1 MRSIAKAGKMT
12 DKPSRTVGIDLGD
25 RFCSYCILNQDGDA
39 CRVRAPNHLFG
50 YQAHYPPPGFSM
62 VNEAAVLNF
71 AQNYGDI
78 LGVLKMPKRREE
90 LIHASARETL

>member
-50 YQAHYPPPGFSM
+50 YQAHYPPPEFSM
-62 VNEAAVLNF
+62 VNDAAVSNF
-71 AQNYGDI
+71 QKCDS
-78 LGVLKMPKRREE
+78 E
-90 LIHASARETL
+90 SANDPSLHEVRLA

>member
-50 YQAHYPPPGFSM
+50 YQAHYPPPGNSRWSM
-62 VNEAAVLNF
+62 TPLS
-71 AQNYGDI
+71 
-78 LGVLKMPKRREE
+78 R
-90 LIHASARETL
+90 TLHKTMAIFLEC